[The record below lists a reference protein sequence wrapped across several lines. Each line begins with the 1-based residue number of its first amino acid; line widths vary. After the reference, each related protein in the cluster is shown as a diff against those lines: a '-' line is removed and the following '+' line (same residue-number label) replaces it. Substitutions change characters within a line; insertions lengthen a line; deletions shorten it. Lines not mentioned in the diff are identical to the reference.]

1 MERLE
6 HLLVLYCITLISSAF
21 SLSITLS
28 TTTTTTTTTT
38 TKTTKTTTLYHGL
51 FKILIVALMVSN
63 TQQQAGK
70 IEQAGNTSPPGSL
83 PVNKQKLNCR
93 ALPKL
98 VGEVSPCAHSNTW
111 NTNPG
116 MQCKEFLK
124 RQIPEIMKK
133 TTKPGSTPQK
143 LTLQNIRDFV
153 FPQFS
158 IEMQYKHDILNK
170 NTEDVQKYVHLVYEE
185 MLRALPEH
193 WRSIQFY
200 VNMKTDKVLTLH
212 PQFLNTYSLYMIYK
226 CKHPKN
232 LSLRS
237 LRTLPSH

>member
-1 MERLE
+1 M
-6 HLLVLYCITLISSAF
+6 VY
-21 SLSITLS
+21 
-28 TTTTTTTTTT
+28 
-38 TKTTKTTTLYHGL
+38 

-63 TQQQAGK
+63 TQQQAG
-70 IEQAGNTSPPGSL
+70 NTSPPDSL
-83 PVNKQKLNCR
+83 LSKKELNCE
-93 ALPKL
+93 ALPKF

-153 FPQFS
+153 YPQFS
-158 IEMQYKHDILNK
+158 IEMQYKHDRLNI

-232 LSLRS
+232 RSLRS